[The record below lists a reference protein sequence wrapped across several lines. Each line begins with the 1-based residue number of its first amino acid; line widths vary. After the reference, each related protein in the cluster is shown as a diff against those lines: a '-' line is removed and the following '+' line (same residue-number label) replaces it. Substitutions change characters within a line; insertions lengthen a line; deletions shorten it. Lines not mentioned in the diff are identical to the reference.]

1 MRPFVRLFGRRGGL
15 PPLTCAS
22 EKLDV
27 DAALDEEHSKE
38 ADAALRK
45 WREAAGA
52 LPAPVRP
59 RPKQQKLKIDID
71 RKAASHVV
79 FGGDDDDDEV
89 YADDSSSGGSSE
101 SGG

>member
-1 MRPFVRLFGRRGGL
+1 MTLSLLRSPSRVAEFREFARVPQQGKRAHARRGQFNG
-15 PPLTCAS
+15 PPRS
-22 EKLDV
+22 ETNPETTFD
-27 DAALDEEHSKE
+27 
-38 ADAALRK
+38 
-45 WREAAGA
+45 G
-52 LPAPVRP
+52 RP